1 MAFLGDKADQENR
14 YLSRMFRVYAVTISE
29 CLAFLKESTFQFF
42 AKANEG
48 PYQR

>member
-1 MAFLGDKADQENR
+1 MVFLDDKADQENK
-14 YLSRMFRVYAVTISE
+14 YLSRMFRVYTVTLSE

-48 PYQR
+48 AYQR